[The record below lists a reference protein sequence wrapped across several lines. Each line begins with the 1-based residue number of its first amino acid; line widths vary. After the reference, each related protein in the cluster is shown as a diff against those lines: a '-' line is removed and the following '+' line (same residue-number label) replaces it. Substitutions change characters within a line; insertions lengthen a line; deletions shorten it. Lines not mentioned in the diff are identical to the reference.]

1 MDRKHEMKSD
11 LHDDM
16 LYFARCRVVLA
27 RVQDGIGQNEKKSW
41 TRFPQFVYGVHRTKT
56 VILDMFCVSGHF
68 AYLWKSGER

>member
-27 RVQDGIGQNEKKSW
+27 RVQDGIGQNEKKS
-41 TRFPQFVYGVHRTKT
+41 
-56 VILDMFCVSGHF
+56 
-68 AYLWKSGER
+68 